1 MITFIVFG
9 QGVARGLAPFARGI
23 DPEGGAIQATPG
35 FFPEMRLI

>member
-9 QGVARGLAPFARGI
+9 QGVAKGLAPFARGL
-23 DPEGGAIQATPG
+23 DPEGGAIQAHPG